1 MTPHSVSFYMWPVKE
16 ISLKTK
22 HSPHSVAG
30 INPDMMK
37 NSCNDRHWLFVMVE
51 LRFRFLTVVN
61 INPMEE
67 INKKQKIVTEQKK
80 SLSFLM
86 FFQEYS

>member
-1 MTPHSVSFYMWPVKE
+1 MWNTYKWNYLMVTPHSVSFYMWPVKE

-22 HSPHSVAG
+22 HSPNSVAG
-30 INPDMMK
+30 VNPDMMK

-51 LRFRFLTVVN
+51 LRFHFLTVVN

-67 INKKQKIVTEQKK
+67 INKKQ
-80 SLSFLM
+80 
-86 FFQEYS
+86 